1 MIRSNHRSPSENGLL
16 KVLSTL
22 NEFQARLLVADRAK
36 DQGRGGISRMSKLTG
51 MSGTTIPKAAAE
63 LAGGSKQEWG
73 RGGRI

>member
-22 NEFQARLLVADRAK
+22 NEFQARLLVADKAL

-51 MSGTTIPKAAAE
+51 MSGTTITKAAE
-63 LAGGSKQEWG
+63 LAGDGKQEWS